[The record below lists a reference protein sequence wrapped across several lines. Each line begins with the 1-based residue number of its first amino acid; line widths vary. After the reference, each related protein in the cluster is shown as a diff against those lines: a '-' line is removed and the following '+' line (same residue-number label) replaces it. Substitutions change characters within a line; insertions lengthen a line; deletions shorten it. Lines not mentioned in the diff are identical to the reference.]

1 MIFFTLKCIVGLG
14 ILSVAAEFLV
24 RSSVSISKALHIS
37 PLIIGLT
44 VVAFGTSAPELAVSA
59 LAALKGQGDIAMGN
73 VVGSNVFNLLVIVGL
88 SALFRPI
95 LIHQQLMRFD
105 LPVMAVITL
114 IVAGMS
120 YTGNLGGLE
129 GSLLLVG
136 LALYIGIQIYLSR
149 RTPDPE
155 VDLNLEEIPA
165 KNLWVVSGIWALSLI
180 ALIFGSRWFVEGA
193 SGLALAF
200 GVSEVI
206 VGLTL
211 VAFGTSLPEVAT
223 SVTAALKGQGDLAI
237 GNAVGSNIF
246 NILGVLGVSALI
258 APNGLT
264 VAPEILSRDLP
275 VLLATSLMVFPLFWS
290 CRRLDR
296 WEGGILVGA
305 YFVYTLLLYFSTQL
319 SVENYQQTEMAMIAL
334 GLPALVLFLFVHAYF
349 GKKAA

>member
-1 MIFFTLKCIVGLG
+1 
-14 ILSVAAEFLV
+14 
-24 RSSVSISKALHIS
+24 
-37 PLIIGLT
+37 
-44 VVAFGTSAPELAVSA
+44 
-59 LAALKGQGDIAMGN
+59 
-73 VVGSNVFNLLVIVGL
+73 
-88 SALFRPI
+88 
-95 LIHQQLMRFD
+95 
-105 LPVMAVITL
+105 
-114 IVAGMS
+114 
-120 YTGNLGGLE
+120 
-129 GSLLLVG
+129 
-136 LALYIGIQIYLSR
+136 
-149 RTPDPE
+149 
-155 VDLNLEEIPA
+155 
-165 KNLWVVSGIWALSLI
+165 
-180 ALIFGSRWFVEGA
+180 
-193 SGLALAF
+193 
-200 GVSEVI
+200 VSEVI

-305 YFVYTLLLYFSTQL
+305 YFVYTLLLYFYTQL